1 MIFTNFPAAIKEL
14 QSQFRNKYQTEQCTA
29 IFIHVEYYFVKN
41 LQLSWDLDQG
51 PTATK
56 EMICANIKQLSKY
69 QHYTVYMYLQNI

>member
-41 LQLSWDLDQG
+41 LQLS
-51 PTATK
+51 
-56 EMICANIKQLSKY
+56 
-69 QHYTVYMYLQNI
+69 